1 MKGCVMSITFYHNH
15 FDVSCAA
22 SERFEKAAKQL
33 ATWKHNVDARHIG
46 RFAFK
51 VDVFSCTAT

>member
-1 MKGCVMSITFYHNH
+1 MSITFYHNH

-22 SERFEKAAKQL
+22 SERFEKAARQL